1 MAKEKGKAGRNQIEI
16 NWKTVEDLLMAGC
29 KGTEVAS
36 YLGIHK
42 ETLYDRVEK
51 EFGISFT
58 DYSYKFREKGDSLLK
73 KVQFD
78 TAVKLQDKSML
89 VWLGKNRLGQ
99 KDKHDV
105 TSNDET
111 VKPSWTINVVD
122 PNKDANN
129 G

>member
-1 MAKEKGKAGRNQIEI
+1 MANKIPI
-16 NWKTVEDLLMAGC
+16 NWRVVEELLEAGC
-29 KGTEVAS
+29 YGTEVAS
-36 YLGIHK
+36 YLGIH
-42 ETLYDRVEK
+42 EDTLYNRVKEEK
-51 EFGISFT
+51 GIPFSA
-58 DYSYKFREKGDSLLK
+58 YSARFKQKGDSLLK
-73 KVQFD
+73 KVQYE

-122 PNKDANN
+122 PNKNED
-129 G
+129 

>member
-1 MAKEKGKAGRNQIEI
+1 MARPKAEI
-16 NWKTVEDLLMAGC
+16 DWKKVAYMCEYGAL
-29 KGTEVAS
+29 GTEIAAA
-36 YLGIHK
+36 LGVSAK
-42 ETLYDRVEK
+42 TLYKLCKSEQGK
-51 EFGISFT
+51 EFST
-58 DYSYKFREKGDSLLK
+58 FRAENLAKGDQMLK
-73 KVQFD
+73 KVQYE

-122 PNKDANN
+122 PNNPPKEQ
-129 G
+129 